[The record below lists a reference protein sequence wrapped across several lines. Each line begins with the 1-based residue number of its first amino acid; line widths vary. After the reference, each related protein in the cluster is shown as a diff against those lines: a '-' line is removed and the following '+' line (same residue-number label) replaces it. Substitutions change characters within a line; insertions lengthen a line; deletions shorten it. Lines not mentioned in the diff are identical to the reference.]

1 MVPGLRGVRADGG
14 GYRGVS
20 GSYARGVAVVRPDRL
35 AAITRRAIIGGGAFA
50 LVAVG
55 VIGGN
60 VEAADALPVRIGRA
74 IVDGGDLAAVE
85 AAIKTANAKVRLAG
99 LEDALNPWLIEP
111 ARAMALLEALAR
123 LPATERGKLGGLPIA
138 LSIGLPVMATSP
150 TTMAGFAG
158 LTGIAAVEAHG
169 TASVVRVA
177 MPLDCDLARRQ
188 SEVARSALERMEL
201 EVAALEQ
208 RMRLPGGDRTDLLHQ
223 LGAARLRR
231 FALATTWRENA
242 VADQACR
249 PGDRGAAD
257 GLMAAEEKLARYA
270 VPGGSLD

>member
-1 MVPGLRGVRADGG
+1 M
-14 GYRGVS
+14 
-20 GSYARGVAVVRPDRL
+20 
-35 AAITRRAIIGGGAFA
+35 
-50 LVAVG
+50 
-55 VIGGN
+55 
-60 VEAADALPVRIGRA
+60 EAADALPVRIGRA